1 MIELKKKPQHY
12 LRVSRLEVMELML
25 KFKPV
30 LDFGEVKRITIV
42 NTDENNWEIGTNAGL
57 EK

>member
-1 MIELKKKPQHY
+1 MKKKPQHY

>member
-25 KFKPV
+25 KFKSV
-30 LDFGEVKRITIV
+30 LDFGEVKRISIV